1 MHYSTR
7 SFLGQPSET
16 SWSQYWE
23 NEPDDPALRAS
34 HGHLFGIINLQVD
47 DGQNPSDLGHQIIQE
62 INQLYYSSPA
72 NLESVLEAVTNNS
85 LYQFTS
91 LTLVLAVVHNN
102 SLHLATYNPGVVI
115 FQRDSKISPILKGL
129 TAQIL
134 TLSGPLRPEDRF
146 LLTTQSF
153 FEQYQWDRIKTFLS
167 SGKIQDVEENFMSLL
182 YSLESQNTLAAAI
195 IQVHSDEIQDITP
208 LATENT
214 DVLPSLSRE
223 GGPPAGGPGGFF
235 RKLFKNKPIQISHHE
250 SAISSRRHKLNIAF
264 ALILLLI
271 LGISIYFGSVRNRAT
286 RLENQYQSLK
296 SQYTV
301 KFDNATA
308 IKNINLKE
316 AQSLAAE
323 ADKILSQMSALSLH
337 SDEVSGFQATVR
349 SLLSQTGSSEAY
361 QPEQFYDT
369 TLISSAKYNQSFL
382 QKNQLYLFD
391 SVTGRL
397 DQIDVSKKSQQN
409 IITSTDLQGSQSL
422 AVDNGVVYLLKGQ
435 QIFEI
440 KNKTSTSKI
449 DLTKQIDSLTSGQI
463 HLWNGNLYLL
473 AFTASTEPTI
483 WKFAPNSTGF
493 SPGAVWL
500 KSGQPLPADPSAFAI
515 NGSVW
520 VLSKTGQVSSYT
532 LGLKDKINI
541 KSTFDFT
548 AATNLVT
555 APDID
560 ILAFSNNN
568 LVYINRKTGD
578 AVSSYNFGN
587 KNILSLS
594 LDSASKALF
603 VLCDDQKIY
612 KINL

>member
-1 MHYSTR
+1 
-7 SFLGQPSET
+7 
-16 SWSQYWE
+16 
-23 NEPDDPALRAS
+23 
-34 HGHLFGIINLQVD
+34 
-47 DGQNPSDLGHQIIQE
+47 
-62 INQLYYSSPA
+62 
-72 NLESVLEAVTNNS
+72 
-85 LYQFTS
+85 
-91 LTLVLAVVHNN
+91 
-102 SLHLATYNPGVVI
+102 
-115 FQRDSKISPILKGL
+115 
-129 TAQIL
+129 
-134 TLSGPLRPEDRF
+134 
-146 LLTTQSF
+146 
-153 FEQYQWDRIKTFLS
+153 
-167 SGKIQDVEENFMSLL
+167 MSLL

-296 SQYTV
+296 SQYAV